1 MFKEFNKS
9 LFFFLLFTL
18 SISIF
23 NFSFAEI
30 VKKIEI
36 NGNERISEKS
46 IVVFSS
52 IKINQE
58 VKPIDLNNALN
69 SLYETNFFKNVKLS
83 LVENTLTI
91 FVEENPIIGNISY
104 EGIKAKKIIKSLKDN
119 ISLKNRSSYNEL
131 TLKNDREKIFK
142 ILRDLGYYF
151 SDVNVLVEDR
161 PNNIVDILYKI
172 NLGDKTKISKITF
185 NGNKNFKNNR
195 LKSVIISEEYKFWKF
210 ISGRKYLKEANV
222 NFDKRLLKNFYLNKG
237 FYNVKIN
244 SSFAKINEFKNF
256 ELIFNISEGQK
267 YFFENFDLIL
277 PSDYDKN
284 NYLDIYNLFAKY
296 KSKPYSIDRIE
307 NLVKEIDKINT
318 KEQFVSTKST
328 VNETIADNKINL
340 TFEVAET
347 DKITIKK
354 INILGN
360 NVTRE
365 NVLRNQLE
373 IDEGDPY
380 NEILTA
386 KSINNIKS
394 LNFFKDVTL
403 DTVDDENGF
412 KEINITV
419 TEKPTGEIMAGAGVG
434 TSGATIA
441 FGVKENNYLGKG
453 IGLETNLTLT
463 EDSIKGL
470 FSVINPN
477 YKNSD
482 KSLRASIQATELNK
496 LTDFGYKSS
505 KSGFSLGTDFEYY
518 DDLSLGIGLNTF
530 YESLEADSTASARQK
545 KQVGNYFDIF
555 TNLNFAYD
563 KRDQKFQTTDGF
575 LSRYNV
581 DLPII
586 SDSNTLINM
595 YSYSN
600 YFQYLDKNVIKS
612 SVYIKTSDSIS
623 GGNVKLSER
632 NYIPSSKLRG
642 FEYGR
647 IGPKDGND
655 YIGANYVASVNF
667 SSTIPQVLQNVQST
681 DFSIFLDVAN
691 MWGVDYDPSLDNS
704 NDIRSSVGVGL
715 DWFSPVG
722 PMNFILAHPITKNT
736 NDKTETF
743 RFNLGT
749 TF

>member
-104 EGIKAKKIIKSLKDN
+104 EGIKAKKILKSLKDN

-151 SDVNVLVEDR
+151 SDVNVLVEDK

-172 NLGDKTKISKITF
+172 NLGDKTKISKIIF

-307 NLVKEIDKINT
+307 KLIKEIDKINT
-318 KEQFVSTKST
+318 EEQFVSTKST

-586 SDSNTLINM
+586 SDSNTLTNM